1 MPNSDF
7 RSVSWYFIPWYFIVY
22 LPVATY
28 DASDFV
34 NGCNCGPCQFSLD
47 KICDAKDS
55 CLTSLLIAVSLF
67 NNRAIIKVGDKI
79 ICISLYCLLRQ
90 NSASFLLVVNATIS
104 R

>member
-1 MPNSDF
+1 MCSIGRISPKYRNSDF

-55 CLTSLLIAVSLF
+55 CLTSLS
-67 NNRAIIKVGDKI
+67 
-79 ICISLYCLLRQ
+79 
-90 NSASFLLVVNATIS
+90 NSSFTI
-104 R
+104 